1 LLARHRRLIA
11 RKWTFTRHRRPDRPS
26 TASAVKQLILRLAR
40 ENNNWGHRRI
50 QGELARL
57 DYPIAPSWEILHAAG
72 IAPAPQRSGPTW
84 RQFLTAEAHGI
95 TAADFLHLDTVSLG
109 RLYALVLIE
118 HRTRH
123 VHLPGVTTHPSAA
136 GTVQQTRNLAMTQ
149 ECRMDSLRSLLRDRD
164 SNYTRSF
171 DAAFETEDV
180 EIQLSPPRA
189 PRANAICERVVGTLR
204 REVLDR
210 VLIYNEAHAQAVLTD
225 YIRHNNGHRPH
236 QSRTQLPPASN
247 EPPTAATATD
257 LQAHRIRRRPVHG
270 DLVNKYL
277 RAT

>member
-1 LLARHRRLIA
+1 M
-11 RKWTFTRHRRPDRPS
+11 
-26 TASAVKQLILRLAR
+26 
-40 ENNNWGHRRI
+40 
-50 QGELARL
+50 
-57 DYPIAPSWEILHAAG
+57 
-72 IAPAPQRSGPTW
+72 
-84 RQFLTAEAHGI
+84 
-95 TAADFLHLDTVSLG
+95 SLG
-109 RLYALVLIE
+109 RLHALVLIE
-118 HRTRH
+118 PPTRH

-136 GTVQQTRNLAMTQ
+136 RTVQQARNLAMTQ

-164 SNYTRSF
+164 SKYTRSF
-171 DAAFETEDV
+171 DAAFEAEDV

-210 VLIYNEAHAQAVLTD
+210 VLIYNEAHSQAVLTD
-225 YIRHNNGHRPH
+225 YIRHYNRHRPH

-247 EPPTAATATD
+247 EPPTAATITD